1 MGRLFW
7 AWLAGFAL
15 AVAGISVV
23 FLWTCAKGN
32 HKILRMTESDSP
44 WKTTCITNLT
54 NIIFWGF
61 VWSALQKYKN
71 RNWWT
76 IIHHPSSIIHHPS
89 FTSFIIHH
97 PRIFPP
103 GHRHHPRPLRF
114 NPLVFGMASEIGEGC
129 DPREAL
135 KVLQE
140 LLSPKNQKIKAA
152 WVFFFFF
159 FGGGLRKAILEG
171 SVFYIYI

>member
-44 WKTTCITNLT
+44 WKTTCITNIT

-61 VWSALQKYKN
+61 GFIF
-71 RNWWT
+71 RNL
-76 IIHHPSSIIHHPS
+76 IRSPKIEIDELSDNSQVLSSIIHYS
-89 FTSFIIHH
+89 
-97 PRIFPP
+97 P
-103 GHRHHPRPLRF
+103 GHHPRPLRF
-114 NPLVFGMASEIGEGC
+114 NPLVFGMASEIGEGY

-135 KVLQE
+135 KVVEE
-140 LLSPKNQKIKAA
+140 LSAQKMAA
-152 WVFFFFF
+152 WVVFFFL
-159 FGGGLRKAILEG
+159 GGLRKAILEG
-171 SVFYIYI
+171 SVF